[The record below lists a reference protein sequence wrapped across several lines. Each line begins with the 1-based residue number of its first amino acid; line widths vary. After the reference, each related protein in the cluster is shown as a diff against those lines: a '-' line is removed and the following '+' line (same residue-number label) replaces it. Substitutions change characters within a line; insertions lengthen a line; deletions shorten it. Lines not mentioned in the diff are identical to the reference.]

1 MFRIAAI
8 LGGIE
13 IGAAA
18 SAALPLSQASAAG
31 VAGAFI
37 IAGLGILLR
46 PEKQKPGE
54 GATQPSFL
62 NPTVTNPWRL
72 K

>member
-13 IGAAA
+13 IGDAA

-46 PEKQKPGE
+46 PEKQKP
-54 GATQPSFL
+54 ATGCHPASFF